1 MKQIDS
7 IREHFSPVAR
17 RVARLFFVLADLMN
31 IDPMYQ
37 YSLKFFCMIY
47 ERALDKAEGKVEKN
61 DKNQRRTFF
70 IKKFTILLYKNVCRS
85 LFEKDK
91 LLFSFLMC
99 LKIMEENNELDTAE
113 ARFLMTGATSVSLDR
128 PNPTGENGWL
138 TDKAWAS
145 ILELGRVLPEF
156 NGFDKDFENF
166 LHDWERVYNSLA
178 PQSSKEAWP
187 GNWNNLPMFRKLIV
201 LRILRPD
208 KVIPAIQKLIKK
220 DKELGAK
227 FITPPP
233 FDLSKS
239 FVDSTNK
246 TPVIF
251 VLSPGADPMSEIAKL
266 SGTKKVRFEALSLG
280 QG

>member
-1 MKQIDS
+1 M
-7 IREHFSPVAR
+7 
-17 RVARLFFVLADLMN
+17 
-31 IDPMYQ
+31 
-37 YSLKFFCMIY
+37 
-47 ERALDKAEGKVEKN
+47 
-61 DKNQRRTFF
+61 
-70 IKKFTILLYKNVCRS
+70 LLYKNVCRS

-99 LKIMEENNELDTAE
+99 LKIMEENNELDTVE

-145 ILELGRVLPEF
+145 ILEIGRVLPEF
-156 NGFDKDFENF
+156 QGFDKDFETF

-178 PQSSKEAWP
+178 PQSNKELWP
-187 GNWNNLPMFRKLIV
+187 GTWNTLTMFRKLIV

-208 KVIPAIQKLIKK
+208 KVITAIQKLIKK

-233 FDLSKS
+233 FDLAKS

-246 TPVIF
+246 TPIIF

-280 QG
+280 